1 MEEAE
6 RLFHASANGDTW
18 SLVANGLTNTI
29 TIKHQ
34 PSVSSG
40 RKPSRTSLQN
50 FLSERYGP
58 QHDALIEM
66 IRTLIHQSLGR

>member
-1 MEEAE
+1 MEETG

-18 SLVANGLTNTI
+18 LIVDNGLTNTS

-34 PSVSSG
+34 PNVSVG
-40 RKPSRTSLQN
+40 GKPTRMSLQN

-66 IRTLIHQSLGR
+66 IRR